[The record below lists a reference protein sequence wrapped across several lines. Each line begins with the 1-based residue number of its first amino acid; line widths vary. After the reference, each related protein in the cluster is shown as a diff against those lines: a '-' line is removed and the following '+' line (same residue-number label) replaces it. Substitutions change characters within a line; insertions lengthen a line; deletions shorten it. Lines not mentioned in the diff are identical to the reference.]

1 MIKRALFSISIFF
14 LRLLS
19 YLPLSV
25 LYLISDFLFLILY
38 HIVKYRRK
46 VVFDNLKN
54 SFPNRSNIE
63 LRLIEKEFYYYLA
76 DLIVETIKLVTA
88 SEHDILKRF
97 TINNLDLVRKFEE
110 QNQSYLMAASHYGN
124 WEWNTLISPL
134 AFKAQTLIIYK
145 ELTNKSFDTFLKNV
159 REKSGVK
166 MVTMRS
172 SFRAI
177 IKHKNELTNTV
188 FAADQ
193 TPAHLE
199 AQILIDFLNQKTL
212 VFYGLEKTARAT
224 NYPVIFCDLKR
235 VKRGYYAADFK
246 LVTENPS
253 IEPEND
259 ITKKYFSLLEDRIN
273 DEPAYWLWSHKRWK
287 NSPKKNDT

>member
-166 MVTMRS
+166 MVTMKS

-253 IEPEND
+253 LEPENA

-287 NSPKKNDT
+287 NSPKKNDA

>member
-134 AFKAQTLIIYK
+134 DFKAQTLIIYK

-253 IEPEND
+253 LEPENA

>member
-54 SFPNRSNIE
+54 SFPNKSNIE

-88 SEHDILKRF
+88 SEHDVLKRF

-145 ELTNKSFDTFLKNV
+145 ELTNKTFDTFLKNV

-212 VFYGLEKTARAT
+212 VFYGLEKTAKAT

-235 VKRGYYAADFK
+235 VKRGYYAANFK

-253 IEPEND
+253 LEPENA

-287 NSPKKNDT
+287 NSPKKNDA

>member
-253 IEPEND
+253 LEPENA
-259 ITKKYFSLLEDRIN
+259 ITKKSIAAFCNNKRFG
-273 DEPAYWLWSHKRWK
+273 AY
-287 NSPKKNDT
+287 NQ

>member
-1 MIKRALFSISIFF
+1 MIKRALLLIGIFF

-19 YLPLSV
+19 YLPFAV
-25 LYLISDFLFLILY
+25 LYLISDFLFVILY
-38 HIVKYRRK
+38 YLVKYRRI
-46 VVFDNLKN
+46 VVYDNLKN
-54 SFPNRSNIE
+54 SFPNKSETE
-63 LRLIEKEFYYYLA
+63 LKVIEKEFFSYLA
-76 DLIVETIKLVTA
+76 DLIIETVKLITA
-88 SEHDILKRF
+88 SEKDILKRF
-97 TINNLDLVRKFEE
+97 TITNIEVVKKFEE

-124 WEWNTLISPL
+124 WEWNTIISPL

-145 ELTNKSFDTFLKNV
+145 ELNNQTFNIFLKNI

-166 MVTMRS
+166 MVTMKS

-212 VFYGLEKTARAT
+212 VFYGLEKSAKAT

-235 VKRGYYAADFK
+235 VKRGYYAGDFK
-246 LVTENPS
+246 LITENPAK
-253 IEPEND
+253 EPED
-259 ITKKYFSLLEDRIN
+259 AITKKYFSLLEDRIN
-273 DEPAYWLWSHKRWK
+273 LEPAYWLWSHKRWK
-287 NSPKKNDT
+287 YSPKNNHE

>member
-1 MIKRALFSISIFF
+1 MIKKALFLIGIFF

-19 YLPLSV
+19 YLPLTV
-25 LYLISDFLFLILY
+25 LYIISDFLFVILY
-38 HIVKYRRK
+38 HVVKYRRK

-54 SFPNRSNIE
+54 SFPNKAE
-63 LRLIEKEFYYYLA
+63 TDLKEIEKEFFKYLA
-76 DLIVETIKLVTA
+76 DLMVEIIKLITA
-88 SEHDILKRF
+88 SEKDILKRF
-97 TINNLDLVRKFEE
+97 TVTNLDLIKKFED

-124 WEWNTLISPL
+124 WEWNTIISPL

-145 ELTNKSFDTFLKNV
+145 ELHNLTFDTFLKNV

-166 MVTMRS
+166 MVTMKS

-193 TPAHLE
+193 TPAGTE

-212 VFYGLEKTARAT
+212 VFYGLEKSAKAT

-235 VKRGYYAADFK
+235 VKRGYYAGDFK
-246 LVTENPS
+246 LITDNPAL
-253 IEPEND
+253 EPENE
-259 ITKKYFSLLEDRIN
+259 ITKKYFALLENTIN
-273 DEPAYWLWSHKRWK
+273 QEPAYWLWSHKRWK
-287 NSPKKNDT
+287 YSPKNSHE

>member
-54 SFPNRSNIE
+54 SFPNKSNIE

-166 MVTMRS
+166 MVTMKS

-253 IEPEND
+253 LEPENA

>member
-253 IEPEND
+253 LEPENA

>member
-253 IEPEND
+253 LEPENA

-287 NSPKKNDT
+287 NSPKKNDA

>member
-19 YLPLSV
+19 YLPLSL

-54 SFPNRSNIE
+54 SFPDKSEIE

-97 TINNLDLVRKFEE
+97 KINNLDLVRKFEE

-253 IEPEND
+253 LEPENA

-287 NSPKKNDT
+287 NSPKKNDA

>member
-253 IEPEND
+253 LEPENA

-273 DEPAYWLWSHKRWK
+273 DEPPYWLWSHKRWK

>member
-1 MIKRALFSISIFF
+1 
-14 LRLLS
+14 
-19 YLPLSV
+19 V
-25 LYLISDFLFLILY
+25 LYLVSDFLFIILY
-38 HIVKYRRK
+38 HLVKYRRK

-54 SFPNRSNIE
+54 SFPDKSEKE
-63 LRLIEKEFYYYLA
+63 LRMIEKEFYSYLA
-76 DLIVETIKLVTA
+76 DLIIETVKLVTA

-97 TINNLDLVRKFEE
+97 TITNLDLIRKFEE

-134 AFKAQTLIIYK
+134 AFKSQTLIIYK

-166 MVTMRS
+166 MITMRS

-177 IKHKNELTNTV
+177 IKHKNELINTV

-199 AQILIDFLNQKTL
+199 AQILIDFLHQKTL
-212 VFYGLEKTARAT
+212 VFYGLEKTAKAT

-246 LVTENPS
+246 LITENPALES
-253 IEPEND
+253 ENA

-273 DEPAYWLWSHKRWK
+273 DEPSYWLWSHKRWK
-287 NSPKKNDT
+287 NSPKKNDA